1 MQGNE
6 SVYMKILRS
15 VACLLNKVYQPI
27 KENGRFFFFM
37 YLIGVIVTY
46 EELPKDNPDACVYG
60 NLWLELFL
68 DLYVVCLLLTFI
80 PMRVRRWIRAFL
92 YVIAYATTIADVF
105 CWEKFQSTLNPSMLL
120 LVGETDGRE
129 ASEFFSSYFSADL
142 LFSGVGLVLLIMLIH
157 ILCAFWGKV
166 RMQLPD
172 KLQKSYAVLCKGF
185 NRLQPVLGVLCLGLL
200 VWSACTSAHNKKE
213 MVQMFSMDTIGSVE
227 HELTTSDCA
236 QFYLPVY
243 RLAFSIFANEL
254 ASQQIDRLIEA
265 KDKVKVDSCTFKSPN
280 IVLIIGESYG
290 KHHSQ
295 QYGYFMPTTPRQ
307 IKLQKS
313 GLLVPFNDVVSP
325 WNLTSFVFKNVF
337 SLHVVGEKG
346 EWCDYPLFPELFRKA
361 GYHVTFITNQ
371 FLPKAKEAVYDFS
384 GGFFLNH
391 PELSQAMFDTRNDQL
406 YQYDSGLL
414 DDFDKKEKQQSTN
427 HNLIIFHLIGQHV
440 AYKQRYPSDRRL
452 FHADDYT
459 NKRSDLSVS
468 ERSVLAH
475 YDNAILYN
483 DSIVN
488 QIVKRFKNQDA
499 IVIYMPDHGEECY
512 EGNRGF
518 ICRKH
523 SAAIDYDLA
532 RYEFEIPFWVYCSK
546 KYIAN
551 HPEVFREIKAAKNR
565 RLMTDALPHMLLYLA
580 GIHTKDYH
588 AEYNIL
594 SSKYDEKRPRLLKN
608 TTDYDKLVE
617 AKK

>member
-1 MQGNE
+1 
-6 SVYMKILRS
+6 
-15 VACLLNKVYQPI
+15 
-27 KENGRFFFFM
+27 
-37 YLIGVIVTY
+37 
-46 EELPKDNPDACVYG
+46 
-60 NLWLELFL
+60 
-68 DLYVVCLLLTFI
+68 
-80 PMRVRRWIRAFL
+80 
-92 YVIAYATTIADVF
+92 
-105 CWEKFQSTLNPSMLL
+105 MLL

-172 KLQKSYAVLCKGF
+172 KLQKSYAVLCKGV

-254 ASQQIDRLIEA
+254 ASQQVDRLIEA

-313 GLLVPFNDVVSP
+313 GLLVPFSDVVSP

-440 AYKQRYPSDRRL
+440 AYKQRYPSDRRH

-459 NKRSDLSVS
+459 NKRSDLNVS

-546 KYIAN
+546 KYVEN

-565 RLMTDALPHMLLYLA
+565 RFMTDALPHMLLYLA